1 MGNQEISPLPPI
13 SPLNTIMIADKF
25 ERKYQ
30 FVIASLIMG
39 IAFILRGLL
48 IHDYVALAAAVY
60 FAFVS
65 RSKNILI
72 LTVSHVPN
80 LTFYVPNLTGG

>member
-65 RSKNILI
+65 L
-72 LTVSHVPN
+72 VPKIS
-80 LTFYVPNLTGG
+80 LS